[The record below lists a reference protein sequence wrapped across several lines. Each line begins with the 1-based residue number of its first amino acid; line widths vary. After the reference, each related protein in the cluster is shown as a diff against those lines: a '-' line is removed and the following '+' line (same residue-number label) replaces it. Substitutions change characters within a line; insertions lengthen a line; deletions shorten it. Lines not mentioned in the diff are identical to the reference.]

1 LWKKCNRGRK
11 CNKICYT
18 QTGSVLQ
25 GCNKNVTAHVT
36 HFVTDVTGN
45 DKKGD
50 SENVK
55 VSKSI

>member
-1 LWKKCNRGRK
+1 MQFMFNLA
-11 CNKICYT
+11 
-18 QTGSVLQ
+18 
-25 GCNKNVTAHVT
+25 NVDAGTTLKFSNVK
-36 HFVTDVTGN
+36 VTDVTGN